1 MEITVSSQDSNPNAV
16 IAQVG
21 HMIDLN
27 AQQKMIYAGSA
38 RFPVTGL
45 RPVIGK
51 LSTMVLTPIGAPKIL
66 TPTIFPIISI
76 TTGIFIR
83 LTERV

>member
-1 MEITVSSQDSNPNAV
+1 MEIIVSNQGSNPNAV
-16 IAQVG
+16 IAQAQ
-21 HMIDLN
+21 HMRGID
-27 AQQKMIYAGSA
+27 AQQRTIYAGSA
-38 RFPVTGL
+38 KFPAIGPA
-45 RPVIGK
+45 PVIGK
-51 LSTMVLTPIGAPKIL
+51 KLTTVLTPIMAPKIL